1 MAENFEHNDFIEEP
15 KPKKNDYLKGTFR
28 ELLDGSIL
36 TKASF
41 TKQLPFIFFL
51 AVLGVL
57 YIGNRFKAEKII
69 QQNMHLQKEIKELR
83 AQSITTAAELMY
95 MRKQS
100 EVIKL
105 LRNRGLELEE
115 STEPPIKIELED

>member
-1 MAENFEHNDFIEEP
+1 MDNDFEHNDFVKEP
-15 KPKKNDYLKGTFR
+15 RPKKDYLKGTFR

-36 TKASF
+36 TNDF
-41 TKQLPFIFFL
+41 FIKQLPFIFFL
-51 AVLGVL
+51 ALLGVL

-69 QQNMHLQKEIKELR
+69 QQNMSLQKEIKELR
-83 AQSITTAAELMY
+83 SESITIAAELMY

-105 LRNRGLELEE
+105 LKKKGLELEE
-115 STEPPIKIELED
+115 STEPPIKVEIE